1 MGANVM
7 ATPALPKGFVLE
19 GSAPAL
25 PAGFVLESDQPAQK
39 VDQGADIAA
48 GATRGMAPYAGGAAL
63 GAAAGAPLAGVG
75 AIPGAI
81 AGAGAVALSQFVG
94 DPVIGAINAAFGT
107 NITTPSQA
115 LDELMTRAGIPQV
128 QTTAGRI
135 AQAASAGATGA
146 GGMAA
151 AGKAMQSAAGQAAP
165 MISGIGKQLATG
177 VRQSV
182 AGGAGAGIGGQVAAE
197 SGAGIGGQIAASLLG
212 GVAGAKAA
220 GSRIA
225 PSPKATAQQQAVA
238 EAGSAGIPVLTSD
251 IRQPTT
257 FAGKWAQT
265 AGERVPVAGTGPV
278 RATQQAA
285 RVDAVKQLIQDFGAD
300 ADNLADDVLK
310 NLTAKRSSELGKYAG
325 MKNAVIDRLD
335 DVGEVPMTRTT
346 TAIESEVKRLKS
358 MKSPESFAV
367 ADKLESFGNAIQGQG
382 LRNIEEL
389 RKQLGDAFK
398 GESMSNIRSTAEKSL
413 QGLYGP
419 LKQDMG
425 DFIRANGMRRDVDKW
440 MIADKNLSGMIGEVN
455 QTALKTA
462 LDRGQVD
469 ATGLQTMLF
478 GKKPGDLRVLYRNLT
493 PDGQANARAAILQ
506 KAFAG
511 TDGSPEKFVNNL
523 SKLDQP
529 VKAFFKDDD
538 LNRLEGLQR
547 ALKLTR
553 RAGDAGINPP
563 TGQQLA
569 LPVGAAVLADLLGSG
584 GAAIATGSGIGGAAR
599 IYESAPV
606 RNLLISIPR
615 LKAGS
620 PEEAAAVKRLI
631 AVIQQQQQNKEE
643 K

>member
-39 VDQGADIAA
+39 PRSTTEELKRQLGLTVRA
-48 GATRGMAPYAGGAAL
+48 GAEGVAGTL
-63 GAAAGAPLAGVG
+63 GVVSDPIGVVLNQVL
-75 AIPGAI
+75 P
-81 AGAGAVALSQFVG
+81 
-94 DPVIGAINAAFGT
+94 
-107 NITTPSQA
+107 
-115 LDELMTRAGIPQV
+115 DELKSIPLRDAISSLLTRAGVPEPETALERVV
-128 QTTAGRI
+128 Q
-135 AQAASAGATGA
+135 AGAQSMAGTGA
-146 GGMAA
+146 TAKAAQGISSLVSSPVAKAVTQQMAAQPGQQIIGSATGGM
-151 AGKAMQSAAGQAAP
+151 S
-165 MISGIGKQLATG
+165 
-177 VRQSV
+177 
-182 AGGAGAGIGGQVAAE
+182 GQVAAE

-212 GVAGAKAA
+212 GIAGSKAA
-220 GSRIA
+220 GSRVA
-225 PSPKATAQQQAVA
+225 PSPKAAAQQQAVT
-238 EAGSAGIPVLTSD
+238 EATKAGIPVLTSD

-335 DVGEVPMTRTT
+335 AVGEVPMTRTT

-358 MKSPESFAV
+358 MKSPESLAV

-398 GESMSNIRSTAEKSL
+398 GANMTNIRGTAEKSL

-425 DFIRANGMRRDVDKW
+425 DFIRANGQRRDVDKW
-440 MIADKNLSGMIGEVN
+440 MIADKNLSGMIGEVK

-462 LDRGQVD
+462 LDRGEVD
-469 ATGLQTMLF
+469 ATGLQSMLF
-478 GKKPGDLRVLYRNLT
+478 GKKPGDLRVLYRNLN
-493 PDGQANARAAILQ
+493 PEGQANARAAILQ

-511 TDGSPEKFVNNL
+511 TDGSPEKFVSNL

-529 VKAFFKDDD
+529 VKAFFKDED
-538 LNRLEGLQR
+538 LKRLEGLQR

-584 GAAIATGSGIGGAAR
+584 GAAIATGAGIGGFAR